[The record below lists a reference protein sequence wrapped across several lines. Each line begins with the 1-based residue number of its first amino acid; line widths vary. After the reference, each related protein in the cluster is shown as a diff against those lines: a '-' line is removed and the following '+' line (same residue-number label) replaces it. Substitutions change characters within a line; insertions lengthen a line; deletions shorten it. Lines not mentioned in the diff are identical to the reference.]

1 MIVGVGSDL
10 ASINRIEETISI
22 FGDRFLKRSFAPV
35 EYEEIKKR
43 QAISAKE
50 YACSLAKRFAAKEA
64 FAKALGTGFR
74 EGVFMKDIAVVHQ
87 KSGKPQLKI
96 YGGALKHLKKLAGSK
111 EVNVQVSMSDDYPWA
126 QAFVIIE
133 LI

>member
-10 ASINRIEETISI
+10 ANINRIEETISI
-22 FGDRFLKRSFAPV
+22 FGERFLKRSFAPV
-35 EYEEIKKR
+35 EFKEIRKR
-43 QAISAKE
+43 QAISNKE

-96 YGGALKHLKKLAGSK
+96 YGAETFAETCRLEGSECSGFDERRLSLGAS
-111 EVNVQVSMSDDYPWA
+111 VCNY
-126 QAFVIIE
+126 
-133 LI
+133 

>member
-1 MIVGVGSDL
+1 MILGIGSDL
-10 ASINRIEETISI
+10 ANIHRIEETISI
-22 FGDRFLKRSFAPV
+22 FGDRFLQRSFAPV
-35 EYEEIKKR
+35 EYNEIKKR
-43 QAISAKE
+43 QAISMKE

-74 EGVFMKDIAVVHQ
+74 EGVFMKDIAIVHQ
-87 KSGKPQLKI
+87 QSGKPQLKI
-96 YGGALKHLKKLAGSK
+96 YGGALKHLRKLAGGK
-111 EVNVQVSMSDDYPWA
+111 EFNLQVSMSDDYPWA